1 MSILTWPALC
11 ASELGTVL
19 EAGVCE
25 VEACCID
32 EDDDDDDPPSNVCP
46 SPAFLNL
53 YSSLAFSNNF
63 FISTP

>member
-19 EAGVCE
+19 DAGVCE
-25 VEACCID
+25 VEACCVDD
-32 EDDDDDDPPSNVCP
+32 EDDDDPPSKVCP

-53 YSSLAFSNNF
+53 YSSLAFSKNF

>member
-19 EAGVCE
+19 EVGVCE
-25 VEACCID
+25 VEACCVD
-32 EDDDDDDPPSNVCP
+32 DDDDDDPPSKVCP